1 MHPAASGRL
10 GLDADLG
17 GSAASKSKWHVLPE
31 QSAHSCRSS
40 PPSVA
45 AVRLV
50 RPDFRRT
57 RKISN
62 GQVAIRRLGAQR
74 LKLFY
79 PPDERFREGEI
90 FVYFLPTTNSDPSSS
105 GAIFDVVN
113 MIWCALG
120 VDFDNSTN
128 SRWKFQ
134 DRS

>member
-1 MHPAASGRL
+1 MQTSEAAQHPRVNGMSYPNSRPIVAVHHHLPLLPCGSSDRTFAARAKL
-10 GLDADLG
+10 IMV
-17 GSAASKSKWHVLPE
+17 K
-31 QSAHSCRSS
+31 
-40 PPSVA
+40 
-45 AVRLV
+45 
-50 RPDFRRT
+50 
-57 RKISN
+57 
-62 GQVAIRRLGAQR
+62 VAIRRLGASR
-74 LKLFY
+74 LELFY
-79 PPDERFREGEI
+79 PSDERFREGEI